1 MKIKYIGSAAAF
13 FTGVLIVQDFISAA
27 VLAMLGYFL
36 FDTSEQN
43 VYTAKGKTDSDDDCF
58 CNDQAASPMH
68 IQSIVRLCIS
78 LLNLK
83 GNVLFSELN
92 VMKSFMANDMDIG
105 EEGILTIGDII
116 DATLRSKDS
125 LNPQESVANINQY
138 CRYEEKL
145 SILHL
150 LFVIA
155 IADTR
160 ITDDELNFIMWAAQA
175 MQIQTTHFAELKA
188 VYVVEEIDVYKTLGI
203 STDATAAE
211 IKKAYRKLALQ
222 YHPDKLHSD
231 PDAEEKSKLFQS
243 ITAAYKKALSEAENN

>member
-1 MKIKYIGSAAAF
+1 MKVKYIDSIIGF
-13 FTGVLIVQDFISAA
+13 FTGLLIVQDLLSTA
-27 VLAMLGYFL
+27 VLTLLVYFL
-36 FDTSEQN
+36 FDNESPHSAS
-43 VYTAKGKTDSDDDCF
+43 AKTQTPTDDNDCF
-58 CNDQAASPMH
+58 CQDQTTAHTPIH
-68 IQSIVRLCIS
+68 SIVELCIS

-105 EEGILTIGDII
+105 DDGILTIGDII

-125 LNPQESVANINQY
+125 LNPNEAIASINQY

-145 SILHL
+145 NIIHL

-160 ITDDELNFIMWAAQA
+160 ITDDETDFIMWAAQA
-175 MQIQTTHFAELKA
+175 LQIQTVHFAELKN
-188 VYVVEEIDVYKTLGI
+188 VYVVEEIDVYQLLGI

-211 IKKAYRKLALQ
+211 IKKAYRKLAMQ
-222 YHPDKLHSD
+222 YHPDKLKGD
-231 PDAEEKSKLFQS
+231 PEAEEKAQLFQN
-243 ITAAYKKALSEAENN
+243 ITAAYKKALEEVE